1 MKILAF
7 NSLKCPW
14 SVTIKMQQTPLKFLP
29 RAKWVGI
36 STWLLP
42 MHNKRQPHEKMIS
55 NKRSYA
61 SGLQSEAF
69 DIRRIMVIVKSVQN
83 NRQMDVGFYERSFPS
98 RWKCDW
104 SAISGIG
111 LSRDAINHK
120 RNHCFPMRTCNLTK
134 YHGVKHLIRVL
145 MFWSFF
151 PVLFFFNALFVWFWE
166 RTSFM
171 DKLQAFSTSWY
182 TKIRLLCNRFIGIL
196 RERKNTQQ
204 SALSG
209 KGILINRPRSRT

>member
-14 SVTIKMQQTPLKFLP
+14 SVNIKMQQTPLKFLP

-69 DIRRIMVIVKSVQN
+69 DIRRITVIVKSVQN
-83 NRQMDVGFYERSFPS
+83 NRQMDGGFYERSFPS

-134 YHGVKHLIRVL
+134 YHGLKHLIRVL

-151 PVLFFFNALFVWFWE
+151 SGSIFLTLCLYGFENVHPSWTSYKLFQLVGTRRSDCCVIDSWASCAKG
-166 RTSFM
+166 RTHNS
-171 DKLQAFSTSWY
+171 
-182 TKIRLLCNRFIGIL
+182 LLWA
-196 RERKNTQQ
+196 EKE
-204 SALSG
+204 S
-209 KGILINRPRSRT
+209 